1 MTERAAGDVFARRE
15 DADWAM
21 FCRGGGGTEPF
32 TIDAEPVELEPG
44 DDPPGAAAAGPRGVR
59 HFIAPVVGLPYP
71 NADGT
76 SRREAVR
83 GLRTWEKVQLVH
95 RPDNPVDPNAVAV
108 LRPADGRQLGYLPA
122 ATAAE
127 VVAAARARTRY
138 LAVVNDVTGGAADD
152 LISVAPVRA
161 TLVVLAL
168 EPGATKAA
176 ARQYLLR
183 LMNGRRGG

>member
-1 MTERAAGDVFARRE
+1 MTERTAGDVFARRE

-21 FCRGGGGTEPF
+21 FCRGGPAAEPF
-32 TIDAEPVELEPG
+32 AADAEAVELEPG
-44 DDPPGAAAAGPRGVR
+44 EDAPGPAAGLAGVS

-83 GLRTWEKVQLVH
+83 ELRTWEKVQLLH
-95 RPDNPVDPNAVAV
+95 RPDNPVDTNAIAV

-122 ATAAE
+122 ETAAD
-127 VVAAARARTRY
+127 VVAAARAGARY

-161 TLVVLAL
+161 TLVVFAL

-183 LMNGRRGG
+183 LMNGRRTG

>member
-1 MTERAAGDVFARRE
+1 MMERMAGDVFARRE

-21 FCRGGGGTEPF
+21 FCRGGTAAEPF
-32 TIDAEPVELEPG
+32 AADTEPVELEPG
-44 DDPPGAAAAGPRGVR
+44 DDPPGPAPELRGVR

-95 RPDNPVDPNAVAV
+95 RPDNPVDTNAIAV
-108 LRPADGRQLGYLPA
+108 LRPADRRQLGYLPA

-127 VVAAARARTRY
+127 VVATARAGTRY

>member
-1 MTERAAGDVFARRE
+1 MTQRAAGDVFARRE

-21 FCRGGGGTEPF
+21 FCGAGRGAEPF
-32 TIDAEPVELEPG
+32 AADAEPVDLEPG
-44 DDPPGAAAAGPRGVR
+44 EDPPGAAAALRGVR
-59 HFIAPVVGLPYP
+59 HFITPVVGLPYP

-83 GLRTWEKVQLVH
+83 ELRTWEKVQLVH
-95 RPDNPVDPNAVAV
+95 RPDNPVDANAVAA
-108 LRPADGRQLGYLPA
+108 LRPADGRQLGYFPA

-127 VVAAARARTRY
+127 VVAAARAGTRY

-161 TLVVLAL
+161 TLLVLAL

-183 LMNGRRGG
+183 LMNARRGG